1 MPNPVGEPVLHFWYC
16 FIRVRTTC
24 RLLNSRSFPGV
35 FQGINKKIQDPKVVN
50 FTSIFFH
57 TSYLQKKNGPKKY
70 FLFLQLSLI
79 DKFKEFSRSWCQNW
93 IFKEFSRVLEKN
105 SKFQEFS
112 RNSRS
117 SGDPVSYAVHG
128 SSKNYFDETPKCDYS
143 VEKYWAVTFHGA
155 VNCALWGGSNQA
167 PGFDRP
173 YYTVVGFLPSLSV
186 NVRLRLTLVWYKLP
200 SFSHGNYA

>member
-24 RLLNSRSFPGV
+24 RLLNSGSFPGV

-93 IFKEFSRVLEKN
+93 IFKEFSRVLEKSFN
-105 SKFQEFS
+105 FQEFL
-112 RNSRS
+112 
-117 SGDPVSYAVHG
+117 GI
-128 SSKNYFDETPKCDYS
+128 
-143 VEKYWAVTFHGA
+143 
-155 VNCALWGGSNQA
+155 
-167 PGFDRP
+167 PG
-173 YYTVVGFLPSLSV
+173 VVGTLFHMLYMEVLKITLMKPQSV
-186 NVRLRLTLVWYKLP
+186 IIQLKNTEQ
-200 SFSHGNYA
+200 